1 MLPALKALLLHMVV
15 VRHHSPAD
23 DGYLGRGT
31 VNNRVS
37 LLRRFVEVQPLSYEF
52 FYFFYFFI
60 FYLLFILDFILW
72 TVYYQMYN
80 VKGQRAKVEGQR
92 AKGKGVIIAL

>member
-1 MLPALKALLLHMVV
+1 MVKHTSWVPLLNPSCCTWSLC
-15 VRHHSPAD
+15 RDSPAD

-52 FYFFYFFI
+52 FLFFLFFYFLFTLYI
-60 FYLLFILDFILW
+60 GFYFMDCVLS
-72 TVYYQMYN
+72 
-80 VKGQRAKVEGQR
+80 
-92 AKGKGVIIAL
+92 KGKGQLSNVKCVM

>member
-52 FYFFYFFI
+52 FYFFIFLFFI
-60 FYLLFILDFILW
+60 TLYIGFYFMDCVLS
-72 TVYYQMYN
+72 
-80 VKGQRAKVEGQR
+80 
-92 AKGKGVIIAL
+92 KGKGQLSNVKCVM

>member
-52 FYFFYFFI
+52 FLFFLFFYFLFTLYI
-60 FYLLFILDFILW
+60 GFYFMDCVLSN
-72 TVYYQMYN
+72 VYCQRAN
-80 VKGQRAKVEGQR
+80 VKCQMSNV
-92 AKGKGVIIAL
+92 

>member
-60 FYLLFILDFILW
+60 FYLLFILDFIL
-72 TVYYQMYN
+72 
-80 VKGQRAKVEGQR
+80 
-92 AKGKGVIIAL
+92 

>member
-52 FYFFYFFI
+52 FLFFLFFYFL
-60 FYLLFILDFILW
+60 LLFILDFIL
-72 TVYYQMYN
+72 
-80 VKGQRAKVEGQR
+80 
-92 AKGKGVIIAL
+92 

>member
-52 FYFFYFFI
+52 FLFFLFFYFLFTLYI
-60 FYLLFILDFILW
+60 GFYFMDCVLS
-72 TVYYQMYN
+72 
-80 VKGQRAKVEGQR
+80 
-92 AKGKGVIIAL
+92 KGKGQLSNVKCVM

>member
-52 FYFFYFFI
+52 FFIFFI
-60 FYLLFILDFILW
+60 FLFFIYSLYWILFYKLFI
-72 TVYYQMYN
+72 VYYQMSN
-80 VKGQRAKVEGQR
+80 VKC
-92 AKGKGVIIAL
+92 

>member
-52 FYFFYFFI
+52 FFIFFI
-60 FYLLFILDFILW
+60 FLFFITLYIGFYFMDC
-72 TVYYQMYN
+72 VLS
-80 VKGQRAKVEGQR
+80 
-92 AKGKGVIIAL
+92 KGKGQLSNV

>member
-52 FYFFYFFI
+52 FLFFI
-60 FYLLFILDFILW
+60 FYYSLYWILFYKLFI
-72 TVYYQMYN
+72 VYYQMLN
-80 VKGQRAKVEGQR
+80 VKCQLSNV
-92 AKGKGVIIAL
+92 

>member
-52 FYFFYFFI
+52 FLFFFI
-60 FYLLFILDFILW
+60 FLFFIYSLYWILFYKLSI
-72 TVYYQMYN
+72 VYYQMLN
-80 VKGQRAKVEGQR
+80 VKCQRLNVKCVM
-92 AKGKGVIIAL
+92 

>member
-52 FYFFYFFI
+52 FYFFYFLFFI
-60 FYLLFILDFILW
+60 TLYIGFYFINYLLCTIYCVLS
-72 TVYYQMYN
+72 N
-80 VKGQRAKVEGQR
+80 VKCQRLNVKC
-92 AKGKGVIIAL
+92 IM

>member
-1 MLPALKALLLHMVV
+1 MVKHTSWVPLLNPSCCTWSLC
-15 VRHHSPAD
+15 RDSPAD

-52 FYFFYFFI
+52 FSFFFFYFLF
-60 FYLLFILDFILW
+60 LFILDKF
-72 TVYYQMYN
+72 
-80 VKGQRAKVEGQR
+80 EGE
-92 AKGKGVIIAL
+92 ISLSM